1 MNLQQLYYFRT
12 LAEVKH
18 FTKASIQLMV
28 AQPSLS
34 HSINDLEAE
43 LGICLFSRSNRQVEL
58 TKYGELFLEY
68 VDRALKVLDEG
79 QIKLND
85 FICPELGSVSLHY
98 VSSIDSFF
106 PYLLAQYYEECNV
119 QTTFQLQ
126 QATNIHIQNN
136 IIRGEADLG
145 FGMMYDEASGLHV
158 HKLGRHE
165 LVLLVCATHPLAQF
179 KSIDLRDI
187 RGCNFIA
194 YKRECTI
201 RTLIDKIIVDL
212 NFRPHFVLE
221 TIHDS
226 MIYGSVAA
234 NLGVAL
240 VPAPLVN
247 HHYNIKV
254 LKVENDIPGHD
265 IYMKWKDM
273 KYISPAVGKFRDF
286 IIDHKGIFEEYRNLV
301 S

>member
-43 LGICLFSRSNRQVEL
+43 LGISLFCRNNRQVEL

-68 VDRALKVLDEG
+68 VDQALKILDEG

-85 FICPELGSVSLHY
+85 FICPEQGTVSLHY
-98 VSSIDSFF
+98 VSSIDPFI

-126 QATNIHIQNN
+126 QDTNINIQNN
-136 IIRGEADLG
+136 IIQGEADLG
-145 FGMMYDEASGLHV
+145 FGMMYDDAAGLKV
-158 HKLGRHE
+158 HRLGCHE
-165 LVLLVCATHPLAQF
+165 LVLLVSLSHPLAQYD
-179 KSIDLRDI
+179 SVDLRDI
-187 RGCNFIA
+187 RGCDYIA

-201 RTLIDKIIVDL
+201 RTLIDKIAADL
-212 NFRPHFVLE
+212 NFQPHIVLE

-240 VPAPLVN
+240 VPAPLSN
-247 HHYNIKV
+247 QHYNVKV
-254 LKVENDIPGHD
+254 LKVENDIPGHE

-273 KYISPAVGKFRDF
+273 KYISPAVCKFRDF
-286 IIDHKGIFEEYRNLV
+286 IIDHDSIFEEYRKLG
-301 S
+301 